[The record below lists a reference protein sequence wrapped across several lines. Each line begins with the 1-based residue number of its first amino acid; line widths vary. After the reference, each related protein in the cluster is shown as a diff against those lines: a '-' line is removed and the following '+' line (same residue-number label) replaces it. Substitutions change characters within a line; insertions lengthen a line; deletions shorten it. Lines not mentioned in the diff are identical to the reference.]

1 VLFRSPKES
10 SEWRLRQFG
19 DDLGGLVQRP
29 GERGTAAYKAQTAV
43 GQGIFGNVVGVLC
56 LDDLH
61 HIVVASAQK
70 DLLDF
75 AAAPAFTGTV
85 TCGSSAPK
93 TDVMGAWG

>member
-1 VLFRSPKES
+1 MSGFERLDRLSLPRRTRRAPEGKGNGNYRHGCRPKES

-70 DLLDF
+70 DL
-75 AAAPAFTGTV
+75 
-85 TCGSSAPK
+85 
-93 TDVMGAWG
+93 